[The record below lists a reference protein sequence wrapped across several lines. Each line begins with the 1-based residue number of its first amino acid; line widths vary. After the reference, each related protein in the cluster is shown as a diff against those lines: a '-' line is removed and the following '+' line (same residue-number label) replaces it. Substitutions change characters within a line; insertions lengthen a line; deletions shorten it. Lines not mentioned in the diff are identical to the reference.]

1 MDSCLNISQAGGGL
15 SFVMKTGKRL
25 TIVLTVVLAAAL
37 ALSCA
42 STGQYLPLSRDETA
56 VAGTVQT
63 AFEARDTW
71 FTRKAINTL
80 AYIKLLEAARPEYP
94 GHIEIRDIVWVS
106 GRVTAPG
113 TSEISASGKVV
124 RVQGRAE

>member
-1 MDSCLNISQAGGGL
+1 
-15 SFVMKTGKRL
+15 MKTGKK
-25 TIVLTVVLAAAL
+25 LALIPAAVFAAVF

-56 VAGTVQT
+56 VVGTVQT

-71 FTRKAINTL
+71 FTGKAINTL
-80 AYIKLLEAARPEYP
+80 AYIKLLEAARPQYP

-106 GRVTAPG
+106 SRETAPG

-124 RVQGRAE
+124 RVDQGNPE